1 MSFVLKTA
9 WRDGRRQS
17 KRLLLCALSIVF
29 GVAALVAVDSF
40 ADNLNRALDAEAKTL
55 LGADLQITSRS
66 AFSERTELF
75 LDTIRGDQA
84 REIRFASMAYFP
96 KADQSRLIQLRAISG
111 GFPYYGAFKTEPA
124 GANPAQLDRPVIVLD
139 PLLLIQYQLEVGD
152 IVRLGQIDFEIT
164 ASLLSV
170 PGEAAFAGIF
180 APRAY
185 IPLAQLESTGLI
197 GSGSIAFHRFY
208 AANTPK
214 TPEAIIAENQS
225 LLADSYLKAETV
237 EDQKEDVG
245 RPLQNLNRF
254 LSLVG
259 FIALLLGGVGIA
271 GAAHS
276 YLQQKR
282 DTVAILRCLGSSA
295 QTAMRVFLVQIAAVA
310 VVGSSAGVLLSL
322 LCQAALPLVLAPLL
336 PFPLEFV
343 ISWPSLATGFI
354 YGVATAFIFGLFP
367 LLPLRNISPL
377 RALRASFDS
386 APIRSEVGVRGLAVF
401 TMILLVLF
409 CISRTDIWWQGAI
422 FALALG
428 LVLGLLWGIAA
439 LLKKALKRW
448 FNPLNYLLRQAAAN
462 LHRPNNRTVYLTVS
476 LGMGTFLIY
485 TLILIQTGLLQQTDV
500 AAQNEEPNLLFF
512 DVQQDQVEGLRQA
525 LADYNLSV
533 MEQAPVVTM
542 RLAAINGREIH
553 AIKRDPDNTID
564 DWIMNREWRSSYRGQ
579 PSSAETVIAGDYVG
593 QWNSFEEPV
602 PISLEAGIARDMGVQ
617 VGDRL
622 RYDVQGMPMEVVV
635 SSLRKVDWTKLRPNF
650 FATFPL
656 GVLEGAPQWWIA
668 VTRSPDRETTANL
681 QSALF
686 KKFPNMS
693 AVDLN
698 VVLDALQSIFGR
710 INFAIQFMGLFT
722 AATGII
728 ILINALS
735 TSRQSRIHESV
746 LLRTLGASAL
756 QIRSIMAIEY
766 GLIGAIAGAVGI
778 GLALTAAST
787 LGVLVFKLDFTVPWL
802 QIVAAFLFVVCLAL
816 ITGMAG
822 SRGIATHPPLA
833 ILRKES

>member
-1 MSFVLKTA
+1 
-9 WRDGRRQS
+9 
-17 KRLLLCALSIVF
+17 
-29 GVAALVAVDSF
+29 
-40 ADNLNRALDAEAKTL
+40 
-55 LGADLQITSRS
+55 
-66 AFSERTELF
+66 
-75 LDTIRGDQA
+75 
-84 REIRFASMAYFP
+84 
-96 KADQSRLIQLRAISG
+96 
-111 GFPYYGAFKTEPA
+111 
-124 GANPAQLDRPVIVLD
+124 
-139 PLLLIQYQLEVGD
+139 
-152 IVRLGQIDFEIT
+152 
-164 ASLLSV
+164 
-170 PGEAAFAGIF
+170 
-180 APRAY
+180 
-185 IPLAQLESTGLI
+185 
-197 GSGSIAFHRFY
+197 
-208 AANTPK
+208 
-214 TPEAIIAENQS
+214 
-225 LLADSYLKAETV
+225 
-237 EDQKEDVG
+237 
-245 RPLQNLNRF
+245 
-254 LSLVG
+254 
-259 FIALLLGGVGIA
+259 
-271 GAAHS
+271 
-276 YLQQKR
+276 
-282 DTVAILRCLGSSA
+282 
-295 QTAMRVFLVQIAAVA
+295 
-310 VVGSSAGVLLSL
+310 
-322 LCQAALPLVLAPLL
+322 
-336 PFPLEFV
+336 
-343 ISWPSLATGFI
+343 
-354 YGVATAFIFGLFP
+354 
-367 LLPLRNISPL
+367 
-377 RALRASFDS
+377 
-386 APIRSEVGVRGLAVF
+386 
-401 TMILLVLF
+401 
-409 CISRTDIWWQGAI
+409 
-422 FALALG
+422 
-428 LVLGLLWGIAA
+428 
-439 LLKKALKRW
+439 
-448 FNPLNYLLRQAAAN
+448 
-462 LHRPNNRTVYLTVS
+462 
-476 LGMGTFLIY
+476 
-485 TLILIQTGLLQQTDV
+485 
-500 AAQNEEPNLLFF
+500 
-512 DVQQDQVEGLRQA
+512 
-525 LADYNLSV
+525 
-533 MEQAPVVTM
+533 
-542 RLAAINGREIH
+542 
-553 AIKRDPDNTID
+553 
-564 DWIMNREWRSSYRGQ
+564 MNREWRSSYRGQ